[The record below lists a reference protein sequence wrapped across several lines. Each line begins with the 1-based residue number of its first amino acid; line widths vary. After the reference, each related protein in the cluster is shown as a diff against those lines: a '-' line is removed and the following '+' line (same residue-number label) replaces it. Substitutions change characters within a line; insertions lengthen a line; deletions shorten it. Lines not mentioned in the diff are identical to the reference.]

1 MSWIE
6 ATQVAKIGKSGPKFN
21 ICTNNDFEKMKL
33 AMNET
38 INKFVVVG
46 FMRVIT

>member
-1 MSWIE
+1 M
-6 ATQVAKIGKSGPKFN
+6 QVAKIGQSGPKFN
-21 ICTNNDFEKMKL
+21 ICTNNDFERMKL

-46 FMRVIT
+46 LMRVIT